1 MARIRS
7 SLREGV
13 TCDMSTDNAI
23 RKSFIV
29 AATAIAVCG
38 AALRAGGGSAIHA
51 QQTPAIAQQGF
62 EALRNKV
69 RAYRTAHEKAILG
82 EFAQLLSIPNLASD
96 TPNIERNAQA
106 IKGMLESRG
115 VTVRLVRIAG
125 APPLVYGE
133 LHAQAGPGGR
143 AGQGGQGSAPWI
155 GIYAHY
161 DGQPVDPAQW
171 KSPPFKPVMRDL
183 GGQTIDWESQAQMNP
198 EWRMYARSSSDDKA
212 PIEATMAALDALRES
227 HVPVSINV
235 KFLFEGEEEAGS
247 PHLAEILNANPDVL
261 TADIWLLCDGPVHQ
275 SRRMQVFFGARG
287 TTDLEMTVY
296 GPARPLHS
304 GHYGNWAPNPIVILT
319 HLLDSMR
326 GTDARILIPGFYDD
340 VRPLTPTE
348 QKALAATPPAD
359 EELKQELALAQP
371 EGDGA
376 LLAAQILKPALNVR
390 GIQGG
395 HVGKQAANV
404 ISTEASASIDFRLV
418 PDQTPEK
425 VRERVEKF
433 IADQGFFIVQETP
446 DLEVRRAH
454 AGVVKMEWGAGY
466 PAYRA
471 SMDNAAAQAVV
482 RTIQEMKGEPIIQVV
497 TLGGSIPMYLFEGR
511 NHTPVIGVPIA
522 NHDNNQHAADENL
535 RLQNMWDAIEL
546 YAGIFAE
553 LGQAIRGVQ
562 GLGGISHKS

>member
-1 MARIRS
+1 
-7 SLREGV
+7 
-13 TCDMSTDNAI
+13 MSNGSRFLAI
-23 RKSFIV
+23 V
-29 AATAIAVCG
+29 TAIVLSTCCG
-38 AALRAGGGSAIHA
+38 RWIQA
-51 QQTPAIAQQGF
+51 QETPATEQQAF
-62 EALRNKV
+62 DTSNEV
-69 RAYRTAHEKAILG
+69 RRYRTAHEKSILR

-96 TPNIERNAQA
+96 TPDIERNAQA
-106 IKGMLESRG
+106 VETMLESRG

-125 APPLVYGE
+125 VPPLVYGE
-133 LHAQAGPGGR
+133 LGAQGP
-143 AGQGGQGSAPWI
+143 APWI

-171 KSPPFKPVMRDL
+171 KSPPFHPVMRDQS
-183 GGQTIDWESQAQMNP
+183 GNTIDWESQAQTNP
-198 EWRMYARSSSDDKA
+198 EWRIYARSSSDDKA
-212 PIEATMAALDALRES
+212 PIEATMAALDALHASRT
-227 HVPVSINV
+227 PLSISV

-247 PHLAEILNANPDVL
+247 PHLAEVLNANPDVL
-261 TADIWLLCDGPVHQ
+261 KADIWLLCDGPVHQ

-326 GTDARILIPGFYDD
+326 DTDAHILIPGFYDD

-359 EELKQELALAQP
+359 EELKQELALARS

-395 HVGKQAANV
+395 HVGKQATNV

-433 IADQGFFIVQETP
+433 IADQGFFIVHDAP
-446 DLEVRRAH
+446 DVAVRRAH
-454 AGVVKMEWGAGY
+454 ARVVKLKWGTGY

-471 SMDNAAAQAVV
+471 SMDSAAAQAVV
-482 RTIQEMKGEPIIQVV
+482 RTIQEMRGEPIIQVV
-497 TLGGSIPMYLFEGR
+497 TLGGSIPMYLFEGKD
-511 NHTPVIGVPIA
+511 HTPVIGVPIA

-535 RLQNMWDAIEL
+535 RLQNLWDAIEL
-546 YAGIFAE
+546 YAAIFAE
-553 LGQAIRGVQ
+553 LGKNGPDLGRG
-562 GLGGISHKS
+562 SM

>member
-1 MARIRS
+1 M
-7 SLREGV
+7 
-13 TCDMSTDNAI
+13 
-23 RKSFIV
+23 
-29 AATAIAVCG
+29 AIAAG
-38 AALRAGGGSAIHA
+38 PIIAGAGGIGA
-51 QQTPAIAQQGF
+51 QQSPASAAKGF
-62 EALRNKV
+62 ETLRNEV
-69 RAYRTAHEKAILG
+69 RSYRTAHERLILH
-82 EFAQLLSIPNLASD
+82 EFTQLLSIPNLASD
-96 TPNIERNAQA
+96 TPNIERNAEA
-106 IKGMLESRG
+106 AKAMLENRG

-133 LHAQAGPGGR
+133 LRAQARLGEQE
-143 AGQGGQGSAPWI
+143 AAPWF

-161 DGQPVDPAQW
+161 DGQPVDPSQW
-171 KSPPFKPVMRDL
+171 KTPPYKPVMRDQS
-183 GGQTIDWESQAQMNP
+183 GNTVDWESQGQMNP
-198 EWRMYARSSSDDKA
+198 EWRIYARSSSDDKA
-212 PIEATMAALDALRES
+212 PIEATMAALDALRATQT
-227 HVPVSINV
+227 PVSVNV

-261 TADIWLLCDGPVHQ
+261 KADIWLLCDGPVHQ

-287 TTDLEMTVY
+287 ETDLEMTVY

-304 GHYGNWAPNPIVILT
+304 GHYGNWAPNPIVVLT
-319 HLLDSMR
+319 HLIDSMR
-326 GTDARILIPGFYDD
+326 DADAHILIPGFYDD
-340 VRPLTPTE
+340 VRPLTRTE
-348 QKALAATPPAD
+348 QKALAATPAAD
-359 EELKQELALAQP
+359 EELKLELLLARP

-395 HVGKQAANV
+395 HVGQQATNV
-404 ISTEASASIDFRLV
+404 ISTEAKASIDFRLV

-433 IADQGFFIVQETP
+433 IADQGFFIVHATP
-446 DLEVRRAH
+446 DLEARRAH
-454 AGVVKMEWGAGY
+454 ARVVKLEWGTGY

-482 RTIQEMKGEPIIQVV
+482 RTIQEMKGEPIIQVG
-497 TLGGSIPMYLFEGR
+497 TLGGSIPMYLFEGK

-535 RLQNMWDAIEL
+535 RLQNLWDAIEM

-553 LGQAIRGVQ
+553 LGHNYPAPGRND
-562 GLGGISHKS
+562 

>member
-1 MARIRS
+1 MLTGLGI
-7 SLREGV
+7 LRLFAAAGL
-13 TCDMSTDNAI
+13 
-23 RKSFIV
+23 V
-29 AATAIAVCG
+29 ACG
-38 AALRAGGGSAIHA
+38 AASTVA
-51 QQTPAIAQQGF
+51 QQASATEQQGF
-62 EALRNKV
+62 ETLRNKV
-69 RAYRTAHEKAILG
+69 RSYRTAHEILILH
-82 EFAQLLSIPNLASD
+82 EFAQLLAIPNLASD
-96 TPNIERNAQA
+96 TPNIERSAEA
-106 IKGMLESRG
+106 VKAMLERRG
-115 VTVRLVRIAG
+115 VAVRLVRIAG

-133 LHAQAGPGGR
+133 LRAQARHGGEGP
-143 AGQGGQGSAPWI
+143 APWI

-171 KSPPFKPVMRDL
+171 KSPPFGPVIRDQ
-183 GGQTIDWESQAQMNP
+183 GGKTIDWEAQQQMTP
-198 EWRMYARSSSDDKA
+198 EWRIYARSSSDDKA
-212 PIEATMAALDALRES
+212 PIEATMAALDALHDS
-227 HVPVSINV
+227 HTPIGINV

-247 PHLAEILNANPDVL
+247 PHLAEILNQNPDL
-261 TADIWLLCDGPVHQ
+261 LKADIWLLCDGPVHQ

-326 GTDARILIPGFYDD
+326 DADAHILIPGFYDD

-348 QKALAATPPAD
+348 QKALAATPAAD
-359 EELKQELALAQP
+359 EDLKQELALAQTD
-371 EGDGA
+371 GDGA

-404 ISTEASASIDFRLV
+404 ISTEATASIDFRLV

-425 VRERVEKF
+425 VRQRVEKF
-433 IADQGFFIVQETP
+433 VSDQGFFIVHETP
-446 DLEVRRAH
+446 DLAVRRAH
-454 AGVVKMEWGAGY
+454 ARVVKLEWGTGY

-482 RTIQEMKGEPIIQVV
+482 RTIQQMKGEPIIQVV
-497 TLGGSIPMYLFEGR
+497 TLGGSIPMYLFEGKD
-511 NHTPVIGVPIA
+511 HTPVIGVPIA

-535 RLQNMWDAIEL
+535 RLQNLWDAIEM
-546 YAGIFAE
+546 YAGIFA
-553 LGQAIRGVQ
+553 
-562 GLGGISHKS
+562 GLGKNNPDLPRKSM